1 MERTMREIQLEDEVK
16 NLKSKIESKNRILK
30 ELEESKDFWRNA
42 YDKTQ
47 EQLNQMFKLVKS
59 YQEEKTDMLSR

>member
-1 MERTMREIQLEDEVK
+1 MGRTMREIQLEQEVK
-16 NLKSKIESKNRILK
+16 NLKSKIESKNRIIK

>member
-1 MERTMREIQLEDEVK
+1 MTRTMREIQMEQEIKKLR
-16 NLKSKIESKNRILK
+16 SKIESKERIIK
-30 ELEESKDFWRNA
+30 ELKESKDFWRSA
-42 YDKTQ
+42 YDRTQ

>member
-16 NLKSKIESKNRILK
+16 NLKSKIESKNRIIK
-30 ELEESKDFWRNA
+30 ELEESQDFWRNA

>member
-16 NLKSKIESKNRILK
+16 NLKSKIESKNRIIK

-42 YDKTQ
+42 YEKTQ